1 MRGAAIGR
9 PRPRARRPREPP
21 IPITEGDL
29 VRAASL
35 VEAEEVETRGLTP
48 NEVCMATREITGH
61 SISQLA
67 RMSATTLAALQR
79 MTRAMRYIIELR
91 DVSESIEEDTEI
103 RYSEVVGVVL
113 EVLDCLYEDANLLKF
128 GMPLLIHT
136 TTDTSQSAE
145 LCVVPTAWNVGI
157 GEAQLLA
164 ARDNAHRLPDE
175 TLLVRASTRVLD
187 HHLHVGEIFPCVIL
201 AIPKRHVI
209 LFLPALVV
217 EDEGRALSV
226 NAGVVGHA
234 ESHAVYLE
242 GRLPHPSLIDHLCYD
257 RASRDRFGR
266 K

>member
-1 MRGAAIGR
+1 MPIAECQPNIPNENRRVTQPPETSDRTPRYQMARTKKRMRGAAIGR

-113 EVLDCLYEDANLLKF
+113 EVLDCLYEDANL
-128 GMPLLIHT
+128 
-136 TTDTSQSAE
+136 
-145 LCVVPTAWNVGI
+145 
-157 GEAQLLA
+157 
-164 ARDNAHRLPDE
+164 
-175 TLLVRASTRVLD
+175 
-187 HHLHVGEIFPCVIL
+187 
-201 AIPKRHVI
+201 
-209 LFLPALVV
+209 
-217 EDEGRALSV
+217 
-226 NAGVVGHA
+226 
-234 ESHAVYLE
+234 
-242 GRLPHPSLIDHLCYD
+242 
-257 RASRDRFGR
+257 
-266 K
+266 